1 MSHLSPPRS
10 RSCMSREMSSL
21 NSGRGKDH
29 VIVGDTV
36 IIIVSRIFVRA
47 DEYFKLNRLKGK

>member
-1 MSHLSPPRS
+1 
-10 RSCMSREMSSL
+10 MSREMSSL
-21 NSGRGKDH
+21 YSGRGKDL

-47 DEYFKLNRLKGK
+47 DEYFKLNRLKRKEKK